1 MAETLMNTALQRI
14 TSLNSFFLNTVPVFR
29 SACIEAWLPL
39 I

>member
-1 MAETLMNTALQRI
+1 
-14 TSLNSFFLNTVPVFR
+14 LNSFFLNTVPVFR